1 MDIHEIVKKLVGPIS
16 PVGET
21 YADNDRFE
29 NLKTMTELVD
39 KLVFDINTVIPNK
52 DRVEYSMKKAGEFA
66 DKFLTDLGMSI
77 ITTFSFDKFRYK
89 LARYSLYFSI
99 CT

>member
-1 MDIHEIVKKLVGPIS
+1 MDIYEVVKKLVGPIS

-39 KLVFDINTVIPNK
+39 KLVFDINAVVPNK

-66 DKFLTDLGMSI
+66 DKFLTDLGI
-77 ITTFSFDKFRYK
+77 EE
-89 LARYSLYFSI
+89 
-99 CT
+99 